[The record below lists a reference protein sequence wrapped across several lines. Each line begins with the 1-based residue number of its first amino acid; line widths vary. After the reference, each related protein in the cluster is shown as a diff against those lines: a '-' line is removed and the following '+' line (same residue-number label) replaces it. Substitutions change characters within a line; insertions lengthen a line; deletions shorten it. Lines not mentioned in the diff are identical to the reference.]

1 MEKQNIHKQNQ
12 NNGNEK
18 LKTQN
23 CLEENLIPLKLKNII
38 NQKKTTLIVFE
49 FINSNFINNDLKK
62 IILGNYEININITQ
76 KTIYQIIFNDS
87 FKFYKIIPCIFVFQ
101 KFRKI
106 FSITLYKGRMNYF
119 YCEGNKINKYSI
131 EIIFSDFIKGINNNL
146 FIFYNKIKYLVKE
159 DTNLKTRKRINFI
172 NIDLDYLSL
181 VEDSSLN
188 IKKVNYQNN
197 SLQIVINQGKIIGI
211 FDNIPYKDPII
222 NKEKLLIDLETIIEN
237 SNKILDFQFS
247 LNKEEFINKM
257 EKVSEE
263 EKINYK
269 RKLNNFKLE
278 KENYINFFIEN
289 PDDIDLKILDLI
301 SEYYLLT
308 IGINIAWNTYIQQYY
323 CSKKC
328 IHHFL
333 EQLNSCS
340 PIIKI
345 RLKLTAIITLYTLI
359 ENNYGRLIDRNIFF
373 LINFND
379 VNSIYGNS
387 KKNCQEFIDLLD
399 EFSEIFPF
407 FLQINSNKSLN
418 YIESDKSQFSSKLSM
433 LTLEEVK
440 YHLYESLP
448 NYGIR
453 LNLLCNFFA
462 LTILETRLTIFSEIK
477 LFDLFL
483 SDEELTIN
491 NSNFDKRFRLS
502 NLLKHENMCHIKI
515 SMNNYESFPSNNS
528 SPHKYY
534 NFNKEKYECLITYD
548 KQNKVKIPESGY
560 SFEYFLTK
568 GNIQLIKVLKF
579 PRGNFK
585 DLYINSPSLMTKPN
599 LLEFCNEL
607 QQKYNEMGD
616 MKENYFEKN
625 KIKFSFENKDDDHVH
640 DDDDDDDDI
649 YPDVS
654 YLYNSKFF
662 SKIKI

>member
-1 MEKQNIHKQNQ
+1 MEKKNIHKQNQ

-18 LKTQN
+18 LETQN
-23 CLEENLIPLKLKNII
+23 CNIEENLIPLKLKNNI
-38 NQKKTTLIVFE
+38 NQKKKTLIVFE
-49 FINSNFINNDLKK
+49 FINSNLINNALEK
-62 IILGNYEININITQ
+62 IIVENYEININITQ
-76 KTIYQIIFNDS
+76 KTIYQIIFDDS
-87 FKFYKIIPCIFVFQ
+87 FKFYKIFPCIFVFQ

-106 FSITLYKGRMNYF
+106 FSITIYKGRMNYF

-131 EIIFSDFIKGINNNL
+131 EIIFSDFIKGIDNNL
-146 FIFYNKIKYLVKE
+146 FIFYNKKKYFPKE

-172 NIDLDYLSL
+172 NIDLNYLSL

-211 FDNIPYKDPII
+211 FDNIPYKDPIL
-222 NKEKLLIDLETIIEN
+222 NKEKLLIDLEKIIEN
-237 SNKILDFQFS
+237 SNKTLDFQFS
-247 LNKEEFINKM
+247 LNEEEFINKM
-257 EKVSEE
+257 EKISEE
-263 EKINYK
+263 ERINYK

-278 KENYINFFIEN
+278 KESYINFFIED

-308 IGINIAWNTYIQQYY
+308 IGINIVWNTYIQQYY
-323 CSKKC
+323 YSKKC
-328 IHHFL
+328 IHKFL

-359 ENNYGRLIDRNIFF
+359 ENNYGRLIDRNIFY
-373 LINFND
+373 LIHFHD
-379 VNSIYGNS
+379 LNSIYGNS

-407 FLQINSNKSLN
+407 FLQINSNKSVN

-453 LNLLCNFFA
+453 LNLRCNFFA
-462 LTILETRLTIFSEIK
+462 LTILETRITVFSEIK
-477 LFDLFL
+477 LFDFFL

-515 SMNNYESFPSNNS
+515 SMNNYESIPSNNS

-534 NFNKEKYECLITYD
+534 NFYKEKYECLFTYD
-548 KQNKVKIPESGY
+548 KKKNIKALELDY
-560 SFEYFLTK
+560 SFEYFITK
-568 GNIQLIKVLKF
+568 GNIQLIKVLKY

-585 DLYINSPSLMTKPN
+585 DLYLNSPYLMTESN
-599 LLEFCNEL
+599 LSNFCEEL
-607 QQKYNEMGD
+607 QKKYNDND
-616 MKENYFEKN
+616 MEHLKNIYFDKN
-625 KIKFSFENKDDDHVH
+625 KNKFSFGNED

-649 YPDVS
+649 YPDLS